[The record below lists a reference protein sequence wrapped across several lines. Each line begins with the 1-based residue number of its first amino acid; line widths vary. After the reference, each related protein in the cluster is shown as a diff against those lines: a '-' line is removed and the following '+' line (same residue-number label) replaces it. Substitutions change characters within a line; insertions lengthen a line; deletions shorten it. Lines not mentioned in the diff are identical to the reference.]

1 MKLPAVK
8 RLAASC
14 ALAALFALSPLAGA
28 KAALQDHPI
37 VKLRSL
43 DKITARTMTFEA
55 RVGSTIK
62 FGTIYIKVQS
72 CRKSEPTDPP
82 ESAAFLQIWEVPPGP
97 DSRERKAPKPD
108 AQWIFSGWMF
118 ASSPALS
125 PMNHPIYDVWV
136 IDCLAPPEQKP
147 EQKTEGEEGEK
158 TDETPAADKPAPAE
172 MAPAPDGEA
181 SPDEIE

>member
-1 MKLPAVK
+1 MKFPAVK

-14 ALAALFALSPLAGA
+14 ALAAILALSPLAGA
-28 KAALQDHPI
+28 HAALQDYPI

-55 RVGSTIK
+55 KVGSTVK
-62 FGTIYIKVQS
+62 FGTIYIKVQA
-72 CRKSEPTDPP
+72 CRKSEPTDQP

-97 DSRERKAPKPD
+97 DAREENAPKPD

-125 PMNHPIYDVWV
+125 PMNHPVYDVWV
-136 IDCLAPPEQKP
+136 IDCLAPPEQK
-147 EQKTEGEEGEK
+147 TEEGKE
-158 TDETPAADKPAPAE
+158 TDEKPAPAE
-172 MAPAPDGEA
+172 TVPDGEA